1 MRKRISR
8 RLYVENLE
16 NRRLLAGDVT
26 VERSG
31 ADLYVTGDSLP
42 NTISIESDGS
52 GGVRVIGFN
61 DQFGQPTSINGTPNG
76 SYRSTNFSG
85 NLFVNMNDGDDQV
98 RLTRLQV
105 QTAVLNLGAGND
117 ELIAGLQSSTETRFG
132 TTAPLRLTVN
142 HDLVVVGGSGD
153 DSVRLQ
159 SVYIAGSST
168 IDTGDHNDT
177 ITLLPGV
184 DGPSLAQTAQRIDV
198 GGTLS
203 IVPGTGSDVVSAKA
217 VITGANLIIDDATGP
232 LTANLTS
239 FRSNGSTLIYA
250 TPDNDQI
257 NLKEGRAEALLQIIS
272 EGGDDILSVV
282 NMYADHVVL
291 NAGDG
296 NDRLTLNNV
305 RGPRADVQMA
315 AGDDRVIMRQLDI
328 DTLFA
333 FGNLGNDFFDVR
345 SSKVGQ
351 ANFYGEDGYDTF
363 QTSLLEPNTFGE
375 LNLYTFERRLQV

>member
-1 MRKRISR
+1 MRQRFSR
-8 RLYVENLE
+8 RLIVENLE

-31 ADLYVTGDSLP
+31 PDLFVTGDSLS
-42 NTISIESDGS
+42 NTISIESDGN

-61 DQFGQPTSINGTPNG
+61 DASAQPTSVNGVPNG
-76 SYRSTNFSG
+76 SYRSPSFSG
-85 NLFVNMNDGDDQV
+85 SVFVNMNDGNDQV
-98 RLTRLQV
+98 RLTRLQL
-105 QTAVLNLGAGND
+105 QTGVVNLGAGND
-117 ELIAGLQSSTETRFG
+117 ELIAGLQTTTETRFG
-132 TTAPLRLTVN
+132 TTSPLRLTVYQDFN
-142 HDLVVVGGSGD
+142 IIGGTGD
-153 DSVRLQ
+153 DTVRLQ
-159 SVYIAGSST
+159 SVYVAGSSV
-168 IDTGDHNDT
+168 IDTGDQNDT

-198 GGTLS
+198 GGTLT
-203 IVPGTGSDVVSAKA
+203 IVPGNGSDVVSAKA
-217 VITGANLIIDDATGP
+217 VITGANLVIDDATGP
-232 LTANLTS
+232 LTASLTS
-239 FRSNGSTLIYA
+239 FRSNGSTLIYG

-272 EGGDDILSVV
+272 EGGDDVLSVV
-282 NMYADHVVL
+282 NMYADQVNL

-296 NDRLTLNNV
+296 ADRLTLNNV
-305 RGPRADVQMA
+305 RTPRADVQMG
-315 AGDDRVIMRQLDI
+315 AGNDRVIMRDLDI

-333 FGNLGNDFFDVR
+333 FGNLGDDFFDVR
-345 SSKVGQ
+345 SSNVRV